1 MEYTNVTDLII
12 ANTSTGMIM
21 IAARKV
27 SFNWPMWM
35 LLGFAALMV
44 LNLLTTEIV
53 YCCKNCMKNYTL
65 RDRESVQKMTPI
77 QAV

>member
-21 IAARKV
+21 TAVRKV
-27 SFNWPMWM
+27 SFNWPIRM
-35 LLGFAALMV
+35 LFGFAALMV
-44 LNLLTTEIV
+44 LNLLETEIV
-53 YCCKNCMKNYTL
+53 YCCMNCMKNYTL